1 MTTTQTYTHIADN
14 EEVQVLCQDHGI
26 DHEAFAVYCDNHHI
40 DSDYE
45 SEVAGFI
52 DSYRG
57 EYNDFADFAEQLFDE
72 TVEVPDHLVGFI
84 DYKAWAR
91 ELRHDYWETNG
102 HVFFSI

>member
-1 MTTTQTYTHIADN
+1 MTTTQTYIDIADN

-40 DSDYE
+40 TSDYE

-57 EYNDFADFAEQLFDE
+57 EYRNFLKFAEQLFDE
-72 TVEVPDHLVGFI
+72 TMEVPDHLAMYI
-84 DYKAWAR
+84 DYEAYAR
-91 ELRHDYWETNG
+91 DLQHSYWETNG
-102 HVFFSI
+102 YVFFNI